1 MKVGDVVTRS
11 YVWKPTMMPGL
22 IVNEH
27 VETVNCTDFSPVA
40 YDDVSFEVMWS
51 DGTKTTESIDE
62 LLMFDEV
69 WRNEIGERIVARKD
83 N

>member
-11 YVWKPTMMPGL
+11 YVWKPIMMPGL
-22 IVNEH
+22 VVEEH
-27 VETVNCTDFSPVA
+27 IETVSYADFGPAA
-40 YDDVSFEVMWS
+40 YDVVSFEVMWS
-51 DGTKTTESIDE
+51 DGTKTLESMDE

-69 WRNEIGERIVARKD
+69 WRNDIGERIVAGKD

>member
-1 MKVGDVVTRS
+1 MKVGDDVTRS
-11 YVWKPTMMPGL
+11 YVWNPTMMPGL

-27 VETVNCTDFSPVA
+27 VETVSCTDFSPVA

-69 WRNEIGERIVARKD
+69 WRNDIGERIVARKD
-83 N
+83 D

>member
-1 MKVGDVVTRS
+1 MKIGDVVTRS

-27 VETVNCTDFSPVA
+27 IETVCHTDFGPDA

-69 WRNEIGERIVARKD
+69 WRNDIGERIVARKD
-83 N
+83 D